1 MTIFQEI
8 IIMSYIQLEIGK
20 SESELIWTAISK
32 IENALGNVRRGMF
45 SRHGELY
52 KECSSLRQEIDELKK
67 KNLELAKQL
76 YDALFVVPD
85 ALYSG
90 DDGLRSISMPASSLI
105 RSSHSSSIGLS
116 SPQK

>member
-1 MTIFQEI
+1 
-8 IIMSYIQLEIGK
+8 MSYVQLEIGQ
-20 SESELIWTAISK
+20 SESELLWTAISK
-32 IENALGNVRRGMF
+32 LENALGNVRRGMF

-52 KECSSLRQEIDELKK
+52 KECSTLRQEIDELKK
-67 KNLELAKQL
+67 KNLELSKQL

-90 DDGLRSISMPASSLI
+90 EEGLRSISMPISSLI
-105 RSSHSSSIGLS
+105 KSSHASSTGLS